1 VKVVTDHFGKPD
13 PALGV
18 DDSGVI
24 SCPRAIP
31 AVSGSSP
38 PAHIE
43 MGMDLSEIG
52 SPRLRSLSCATIS
65 AWITSCG
72 EATGRTHSSKA
83 WPSIPLCV
91 RACMPGFPIREKGGP
106 CWFSH
111 RSVFSSFEIF
121 ERPQAQLPCSD
132 ARNYLTHVT
141 NTLFL
146 SSAPTATSGFDAV
159 DGCAGRPAEGRRCES
174 VTVKA

>member
-1 VKVVTDHFGKPD
+1 MKVVTDHFGKPD

-38 PAHIE
+38 SGAYRNGDGPVGDRIAKAAIPLLRDNFGVDHFVR
-43 MGMDLSEIG
+43 G
-52 SPRLRSLSCATIS
+52 SDWPHTQFER
-65 AWITSCG
+65 
-72 EATGRTHSSKA
+72 
-83 WPSIPLCV
+83 PSIPLCV